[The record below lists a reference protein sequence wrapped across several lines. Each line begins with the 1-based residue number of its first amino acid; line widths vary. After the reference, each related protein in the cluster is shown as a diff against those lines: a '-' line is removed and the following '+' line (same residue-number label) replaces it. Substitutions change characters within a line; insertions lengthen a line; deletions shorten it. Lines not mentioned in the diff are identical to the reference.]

1 MGENPQD
8 FFDGVYKVLSAMGVK
23 SREKAELVSYR
34 LRDVSQI
41 WHTQWNDNRPEELG
55 PTECEEFKEAFLG
68 KYFPREKR
76 EVKVE

>member
-1 MGENPQD
+1 M
-8 FFDGVYKVLSAMGVK
+8 VLSAMEVTNK
-23 SREKAELVSYR
+23 DKAELVSYR

-68 KYFPREKR
+68 KYFPVRGGKLR
-76 EVKVE
+76 